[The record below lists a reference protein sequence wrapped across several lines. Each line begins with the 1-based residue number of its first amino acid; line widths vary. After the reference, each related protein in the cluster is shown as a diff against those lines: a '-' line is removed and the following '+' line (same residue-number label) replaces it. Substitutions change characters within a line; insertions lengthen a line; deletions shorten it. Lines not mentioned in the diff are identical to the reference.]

1 MKELVSLID
10 INKDS
15 DIEAVID
22 QLMEEQE
29 QFLAANAEAIAE
41 DTPGG
46 VEQDEDS
53 TGSQPTVE
61 GETR

>member
-1 MKELVSLID
+1 MKKLISLID
-10 INKDS
+10 ITEDS

-22 QLMEEQE
+22 QLMDEQAL
-29 QFLAANAEAIAE
+29 FLAANAEATAE

-53 TGSQPTVE
+53 TGPQPTEE
-61 GETR
+61 GEPR

>member
-1 MKELVSLID
+1 MKELVSLHNITEGL
-10 INKDS
+10 

-22 QLMEEQE
+22 QLIEDQVL
-29 QFLAANAEAIAE
+29 FLAANAEAISE

-46 VEQDEDS
+46 VEQDEDA
-53 TGSQPTVE
+53 TGQQPTAE